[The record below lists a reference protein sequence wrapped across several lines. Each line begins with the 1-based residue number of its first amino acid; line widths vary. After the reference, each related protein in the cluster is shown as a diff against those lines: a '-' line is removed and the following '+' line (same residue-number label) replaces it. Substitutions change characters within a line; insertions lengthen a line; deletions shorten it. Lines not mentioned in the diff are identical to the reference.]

1 MSRSAVPA
9 SFRPGVGSALFL
21 VVMLGAAGITMLRMV
36 VAASFLPV
44 QDFGTY
50 ATIAATGAFLSSIL
64 SFGTIEG
71 TIKNFPRMV
80 GAGQGGELLRESH
93 HIMRRLL
100 LRAAAV
106 GIPVYAAGLL
116 LDFDWLRLS
125 GLGFFFALS
134 TAYTLVLASMQRA
147 SGSSATL
154 AAGTLLRS
162 GSVFIAV
169 AAAAYFGDL
178 TILLITEIATTILAC
193 LLSEWL
199 YFRRGRAPAPSRSP
213 APPASGS
220 TGDGVRLFVTY
231 SLISAPF
238 YLDRLFVTS
247 TMGREEGARY
257 AILALFLTGAS
268 LIVNTLAQRS
278 GPEAIRLVQRDGDH
292 RAAARL
298 IATWVGISI
307 MIWLAAIGTVAA
319 IIASG
324 VLPESLERYTI
335 APHLLVPLA
344 VAGVLLNNGLV
355 EFLLLA
361 LDRERQMLR
370 AAICFAT
377 AVFVAAC
384 AVAVFRWNLMEFM
397 WALAACR
404 AIYLGLLVV
413 ALPTGGDAA
422 TKAETGSRA

>member
-1 MSRSAVPA
+1 MSRSAAPA

-21 VVMLGAAGITMLRMV
+21 VTMLGAAGITMLRMV

-44 QDFGTY
+44 RDFGTY

-64 SFGTIEG
+64 SFGTIEA

-80 GAGQGGELLRESH
+80 GAGQGDELLRESH

-116 LDFDWLRLS
+116 LDLEWLRLS

-154 AAGTLLRS
+154 ASGTLLRS

-169 AAAAYFGDL
+169 AAAAYWGDL
-178 TILLITEIATTILAC
+178 TILLITEIATTIVAC

-199 YFRRGRAPAPSRSP
+199 YFRRGRPVPARSP
-213 APPASGS
+213 APAAPGS
-220 TGDGVRLFVTY
+220 AGDGVRLFLTY

-247 TMGREEGARY
+247 IMGREEGARY

-292 RAAARL
+292 HAAARL

-307 MIWLAAIGTVAA
+307 MIWLAAIGAVAA

-324 VLPESLERYTI
+324 LLPASLERYAI
-335 APHLLVPLA
+335 APQLLVPLA

-370 AAICFAT
+370 AAICFAAT
-377 AVFVAAC
+377 VFVAAFT
-384 AVAVFRWNLMEFM
+384 VAICRWGLVEFM

-404 AIYLGLLVV
+404 VIYLALLVA
-413 ALPTGGDAA
+413 ALPTGKDAA
-422 TKAETGSRA
+422 TKAETGTGA

>member
-1 MSRSAVPA
+1 
-9 SFRPGVGSALFL
+9 
-21 VVMLGAAGITMLRMV
+21 MLGAAGITMLRMV

-116 LDFDWLRLS
+116 LDLDWLRLS

-147 SGSSATL
+147 SGTSATL
-154 AAGTLLRS
+154 AAGTILRS
-162 GSVFIAV
+162 GSVFVAV

-178 TILLITEIATTILAC
+178 TILLITEIATTIVAC

-199 YFRRGRAPAPSRSP
+199 YFRRGRAPAPARLP
-213 APPASGS
+213 VPPVPVPPVSGS
-220 TGDGVRLFVTY
+220 TGDGVRLFLTY

-292 RAAARL
+292 RAATRL

-324 VLPESLERYTI
+324 FLPESLERYAI

-344 VAGVLLNNGLV
+344 VTGVLLNNGLV

-384 AVAVFRWNLMEFM
+384 AVAVCRWGLVEFM
-397 WALAACR
+397 WALVACR
-404 AIYLGLLVV
+404 VIYLALLVA
-413 ALPTGGDAA
+413 ALPTGRDAA
-422 TKAETGSRA
+422 TKAGTGSRA